1 MSLEKRCKSPQ
12 LQAALVKRRN
22 SSPAPLISPFED
34 DGQTIHKAT
43 EKTKEKT
50 APAIA
55 NGQTSAAGASYEP
68 AASRKTSTADT
79 ALTAAK
85 KDAIVVSIDPA
96 DVVAVFGT
104 TACKKDADTTSTG
117 IDVEPSVALESMSM
131 TNVAAS
137 TASVAA
143 KPTALA
149 NTSVPLGP
157 FRPKKV
163 RDFRNPGG
171 HLPRT
176 KKCGTCPGCLT
187 PNCLR

>member
-1 MSLEKRCKSPQ
+1 M
-12 LQAALVKRRN
+12 VKRRN
-22 SSPAPLISPFED
+22 SSPAPLISPPEE
-34 DGQTIHKAT
+34 DGQMNHKAP
-43 EKTKEKT
+43 EKSKEKT

-55 NGQTSAAGASYEP
+55 SGQTSSAWASVGP
-68 AASRKTSTADT
+68 AASRTTSTADDT

-85 KDAIVVSIDPA
+85 KDAILVSMDPA
-96 DVVAVFGT
+96 EVVAGSGMT
-104 TACKKDADTTSTG
+104 TFKKDADTTSTG
-117 IDVEPSVALESMSM
+117 IAVESSVGMESMSM

-137 TASVAA
+137 TALVAA

-176 KKCGTCPGCLT
+176 KKCGTCAGCLT

>member
-1 MSLEKRCKSPQ
+1 M
-12 LQAALVKRRN
+12 VKRRN

-34 DGQTIHKAT
+34 DGQTSHKAP

-55 NGQTSAAGASYEP
+55 NGQTSAAGASLGP
-68 AASRKTSTADT
+68 AASRTTSTADT

-85 KDAIVVSIDPA
+85 KDAIVVSMDPA
-96 DVVAVFGT
+96 DVIAGSGT
-104 TACKKDADTTSTG
+104 TAFKKDAESTSTG
-117 IDVEPSVALESMSM
+117 IAVESSVAMESMSM

-137 TASVAA
+137 TASIVA
-143 KPTALA
+143 KPTTLA
-149 NTSVPLGP
+149 STSVPLGP

-176 KKCGTCPGCLT
+176 KKCGTCAGCLT